1 MNRGIEKVY
10 ADTSVYGGI
19 GDEGFRAA
27 SEKFFNAVRS
37 GRFQLV
43 MSEIIR
49 REISIAPDYVRRL
62 LDEMIP
68 MASPVAV
75 ITEEAL
81 NLRDR
86 YIESGVVS
94 RKWTDDALHV
104 AVATINECS
113 MIVSW
118 NFRHI
123 VHYRK
128 MELYNAV
135 NVLAG
140 YHHISIHS
148 PLEIM
153 TDEDATEEI

>member
-1 MNRGIEKVY
+1 
-10 ADTSVYGGI
+10 
-19 GDEGFRAA
+19 
-27 SEKFFNAVRS
+27 
-37 GRFQLV
+37 